1 MKCGSKPELAPP
13 IYTKPE
19 SPRMQAP
26 KLYLTNTLSGAKEAF
41 APADPKRVT
50 MYVCG
55 PTVYD
60 HAHIG
65 NMRPVVAFDV
75 LFRLLRH
82 LYGENAV
89 VYGRNFTDIDDRI
102 IAKAR
107 DQNVA
112 LEAITGRY
120 TDSYLANTDAL
131 CALRPTHMP
140 RATAHV
146 GGMIGLIEKLIACGC
161 AYRADSGVYFAVAT
175 DNDYGK
181 LSGRTPDEADKARI
195 DGEDD
200 KRAAADFALW
210 KAAKLGEP
218 AWEAPF
224 GSGRPGWHIECSAMI
239 AAELGETIDIHAG
252 GVDLVFPHHENEIA
266 QSESATGKPLARY
279 WLHNGFLDF
288 SGEKMSKSLGNV
300 VLPHA
305 LLEDWPGEVL
315 RWALLSAQYRA
326 PLEWNRA
333 LLEQAKASL
342 DRLYGAL
349 DRVWSAPDLEAAPPA
364 GVLEALCD
372 DLATPRALAALFALA
387 SEANKTDDPATHAR
401 LKCEMRAGGALL
413 GLLQANPKDWFG
425 AADEDA
431 AEIDALVGARV
442 AARAVK
448 NWAEADRLRG
458 MLAERGV
465 EVMDGAGGSTWRR
478 IG

>member
-1 MKCGSKPELAPP
+1 
-13 IYTKPE
+13 
-19 SPRMQAP
+19 MQAP
-26 KLYLTNTLSGAKEAF
+26 KLFLTNTLSGAKEAF
-41 APADPKRVT
+41 APIDPKRVT

-75 LFRLLRH
+75 LYRVLRH
-82 LYGENAV
+82 LYGPDAV
-89 VYGRNFTDIDDRI
+89 VYARNFTDIDDRI

-131 CALRPTHMP
+131 GALRPTYMP

-146 GGMIGLIEKLIACGC
+146 GGMIGLIDKLIACGC
-161 AYRADSGVYFAVAT
+161 AYRASSGVYFAVAA
-175 DNDYGK
+175 DDDYGK
-181 LSGRTPDEADKARI
+181 LSGRTPDAADQARI
-195 DGEDD
+195 EGEDD

-210 KAAKLGEP
+210 KAAKPGEP

-224 GSGRPGWHIECSAMI
+224 GAGRPGWHIECSAMI
-239 AAELGETIDIHAG
+239 AADLGDTIDIHAG
-252 GVDLVFPHHENEIA
+252 GIDLVFPHHENEIA

-300 VLPHA
+300 VLPHE

-349 DRVWSAPDLEAAPPA
+349 DRVWGARDMDAAPPA

-387 SEANKTDDPATHAR
+387 SEANKSDDSATHAR
-401 LKCEMRAGGALL
+401 LKAEMRAGGALL

-425 AADEDA
+425 AGDADAE
-431 AEIDALVGARV
+431 EIDALVAARV
-442 AARAVK
+442 AARAAK
-448 NWAEADRLRG
+448 NWAEADRLRAV
-458 MLAERGV
+458 LAERGV
-465 EVMDGAGGSTWRR
+465 EVMDGAGGSSWRR

>member
-1 MKCGSKPELAPP
+1 
-13 IYTKPE
+13 
-19 SPRMQAP
+19 MQAP
-26 KLYLTNTLSGAKEAF
+26 KLFLTNTLSGAKEAF
-41 APADPKRVT
+41 APIDPKRVT

-75 LFRLLRH
+75 LYRVLRH
-82 LYGENAV
+82 LYGPDAV
-89 VYGRNFTDIDDRI
+89 VYARNFTDIDDRI

-131 CALRPTHMP
+131 GALRPTYMP

-146 GGMIGLIEKLIACGC
+146 GGMIGLIDKLIACGC
-161 AYRADSGVYFAVAT
+161 AYRASSGVYFAVAA
-175 DNDYGK
+175 DDDYGK
-181 LSGRTPDEADKARI
+181 LSGRTPDAADQARI
-195 DGEDD
+195 EGEDD

-210 KAAKLGEP
+210 KAAKPGEP

-224 GSGRPGWHIECSAMI
+224 GAGRPGWHIECSAMI
-239 AAELGETIDIHAG
+239 AADLGDTIDIHAG
-252 GVDLVFPHHENEIA
+252 GIDLVFPHHENEIA

-300 VLPHA
+300 VLPHE

-349 DRVWSAPDLEAAPPA
+349 DRVWGARDLDAAPPA

-387 SEANKTDDPATHAR
+387 SEANKSDDSATHAR
-401 LKCEMRAGGALL
+401 LKAEMRAGGALL

-425 AADEDA
+425 AGDADAE
-431 AEIDALVGARV
+431 EIDALVAARV
-442 AARAVK
+442 AARAAK
-448 NWAEADRLRG
+448 NWAEADRLRAV
-458 MLAERGV
+458 LAERGV
-465 EVMDGAGGSTWRR
+465 EVMDGAGGSSWRR

>member
-1 MKCGSKPELAPP
+1 
-13 IYTKPE
+13 
-19 SPRMQAP
+19 MQAP
-26 KLYLTNTLSGAKEAF
+26 KLFLTNTLSGAKEAF
-41 APADPKRVT
+41 APIDPRRVT

-75 LFRLLRH
+75 LFRLLRYV
-82 LYGENAV
+82 YGADAV
-89 VYGRNFTDIDDRI
+89 VYARNFTDIDDRI
-102 IAKAR
+102 IAKA
-107 DQNVA
+107 NAENTA
-112 LEAITGRY
+112 LATVTERY
-120 TDSYLANTDAL
+120 TASYLANTDAL
-131 CALRPTHMP
+131 GALRPTFAP

-146 GGMIGLIEKLIACGC
+146 GGMIGLIDKLIACGC
-161 AYRADSGVYFAVAT
+161 AYRATSGVYFAVAT
-175 DNDYGK
+175 DDDYGK
-181 LSGRTPDEADKARI
+181 LSGRKPDDADQARI
-195 DGEDD
+195 AGEDD

-210 KAAKLGEP
+210 KSAKPGEP

-224 GSGRPGWHIECSAMI
+224 GAGRPGWHIECSAMI
-239 AAELGETIDIHAG
+239 AANLGDTIDIHAG
-252 GVDLVFPHHENEIA
+252 GIDLVFPHHENEIA

-300 VLPHA
+300 VLPHE

-315 RWALLSAQYRA
+315 RWALLSAHYRA

-349 DRVWSAPDLEAAPPA
+349 DRVWAARDLDAAPPA

-387 SEANKTDDPATHAR
+387 SEANKSDDPATHAR
-401 LKCEMRAGGALL
+401 LKAEMRASGALL

-425 AADEDA
+425 AGDADA
-431 AEIDALVGARV
+431 AEIDALVAARV
-442 AARAVK
+442 AARAAK
-448 NWAEADRLRG
+448 DWAEADRLRAA
-458 MLAERGV
+458 LAERGV

>member
-1 MKCGSKPELAPP
+1 LKPELAPRT
-13 IYTKPE
+13 YTKPE
-19 SPRMQAP
+19 SGRMQAA
-26 KLYLTNTLSGAKEAF
+26 KLFLTNTLSGAKEAF

-82 LYGENAV
+82 IYGADAV

-102 IAKAR
+102 ILKAR
-107 DQNVA
+107 DQGVA
-112 LEAITGRY
+112 LESITGRY
-120 TDSYLANTDAL
+120 TESYLANTDAL
-131 CALRPTHMP
+131 GALRPTHMP

-146 GGMIGLIEKLIACGC
+146 GGMIGLIDKLIACGC
-161 AYRADSGVYFAVAT
+161 AYRAGSGVYFAVAA
-175 DNDYGK
+175 DDDYGK
-181 LSGRTPDEADKARI
+181 LSGRTPDEAAQARI
-195 DGEDD
+195 EGEDD

-210 KAAKLGEP
+210 KAAKPGEP

-224 GSGRPGWHIECSAMI
+224 GAGRPGWHIECSAMI

-252 GVDLVFPHHENEIA
+252 GIDLVFPHHENEIA
-266 QSESATGKPLARY
+266 QSESASGKPLARY

-300 VLPHA
+300 VLPHE

-315 RWALLSAQYRA
+315 RWALLSAHYRA

-349 DRVWSAPDLEAAPPA
+349 DRVWAAADLDVAPPA
-364 GVLEALCD
+364 GVMDALCD
-372 DLATPRALAALFALA
+372 DLSTPRALAALFALA
-387 SEANKTDDPATHAR
+387 SEANKSDDRATHAR
-401 LKCEMRAGGALL
+401 LKAEMIAGGALL

-425 AADEDA
+425 AGDADA
-431 AEIDALVGARV
+431 AEIDALVAARV
-442 AARAVK
+442 AARAAK
-448 NWAEADRLRG
+448 NWAEADRLRAA
-458 MLAERGV
+458 LAGRGV
-465 EVMDGAGGSTWRR
+465 EVMDGPGGSTWRR